1 MPRFHRLTALLLG
14 TGVLL
19 SSAAQADFR
28 MFPSS
33 NLYPGYVADPR
44 RPGFGVAVLGF
55 PDPQIPDSGDRRVGL
70 KLGGRFGLVRIHP
83 AGDPESGWQVDIE
96 AGFTG
101 QFDIEHSLD
110 NIGWD
115 GTYGFLLS
123 SSLSDRLSVQVGSK
137 HISSHVGDE
146 YAERTGR
153 RRIGYTREEV
163 VAGAAW
169 LIANLGSNR
178 WRTYGELGWGF
189 KTKDEIGQERGRLQ
203 LGLEHEA
210 PGSLSSRLGWYAAL
224 DLGAFEERNWQVDP
238 TLQLGL
244 LVPAGDRR
252 WRVGIEVHDGS
263 VPIGEF
269 YRVDETWL
277 TLGLWLAP

>member
-1 MPRFHRLTALLLG
+1 MKASLRLPLLLSCAG
-14 TGVLL
+14 LL
-19 SSAAQADFR
+19 LACSAQADFQ

-33 NLYPGYVADPR
+33 NLYPHYIADPR
-44 RPGFGVAVLGF
+44 RPEFGLTLPGF
-55 PDPQIPDSGDRRVGL
+55 PDPKIPDSGDQRVGL
-70 KLGGRFGLVRIHP
+70 KLGGRFGLVRF
-83 AGDPESGWQVDIE
+83 GEWQADIE

-110 NIGWD
+110 NVGWD
-115 GTYGFLLS
+115 GTYGFLISTALGNGV
-123 SSLSDRLSVQVGSK
+123 SVQLGTK

-153 RRIGYTREEV
+153 QRIGYTREEL

-169 LIANLGSNR
+169 SIDDH
-178 WRTYGELGWGF
+178 WRTYGEVGWGY
-189 KTKDEIGQERGRLQ
+189 KTKEEIGQERGRLQ

-210 PGSLSSRLGWYAAL
+210 SLGDRLGWYAAL
-224 DLGAFEERNWQVDP
+224 DLQAFEERDWQVDP
-238 TLQLGL
+238 TLQAGL

-252 WRVGIEVHDGS
+252 WRVGLAVHDGA

-269 YRVDETWL
+269 YQVDETYVA
-277 TLGLWLAP
+277 LGLWLAP